1 MFHDFEFKD
10 DGRMVHCTR
19 GVRNAAAG
27 HATDVAW
34 WYLSLEGKVPVRLLR
49 VYPGETRE
57 QVWESALRHLDR
69 LELRPDRI
77 TMMAGLDAPG

>member
-27 HATDVAW
+27 HTTDVSW
-34 WYLSLEGKVPVRLLR
+34 WYLSLDGRTPVRLLR

-57 QVWESALRHLDR
+57 QVWESALNHLDG
-69 LELRPDRI
+69 LEQAPAQPGR
-77 TMMAGLDAPG
+77 MAGLRAAG